1 MYAKNEL
8 VEMLTPDMV
17 IWAYQNGYFPMAEDD
32 GELFWHAP
40 DPRAVIPLDRVKIA
54 RSLRQVLK
62 KAQFDVTFNKDFYGV
77 ICGCAD
83 RDETWIS
90 PEIIEVYADL
100 HAMHLTHSVEVWQDG
115 DLVGGLYG
123 VALGGAFFGESMFSR
138 VSNASKVAFV
148 HLTTHLRKQGFTL
161 LDSQYLNPFTES
173 LGAIEI
179 PFVDYKRQLM
189 EALQLPV
196 RF

>member
-1 MYAKNEL
+1 MEI
-8 VEMLTPDMV
+8 LTTDMV

-40 DPRAVIPLDRVKIA
+40 DPRAVIPLNNVKIS
-54 RSLRQVLK
+54 RSLRQTLK
-62 KAQFDVTFNKDFYGV
+62 RHSFDITFNQDFYSV

-83 RDETWIS
+83 RDSTWIS

-100 HAMHLTHSVEVWQDG
+100 HAMRLTHSVEVWQEG
-115 DLVGGLYG
+115 QLVGGLYG
-123 VALGGAFFGESMFSR
+123 VALGGAFFGESMFSK
-138 VSNASKVAFV
+138 VSNASKIAFV
-148 HLTTHLRKQGFTL
+148 YLTKHLEERGFTL

-173 LGAIEI
+173 LGAVEI
-179 PFVDYKRQLM
+179 PFVEYKRQLM